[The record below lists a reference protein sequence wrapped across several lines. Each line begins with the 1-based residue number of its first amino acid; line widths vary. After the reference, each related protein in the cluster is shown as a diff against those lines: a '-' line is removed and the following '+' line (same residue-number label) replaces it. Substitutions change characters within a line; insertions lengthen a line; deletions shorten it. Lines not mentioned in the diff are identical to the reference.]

1 MVLSQIFSQHVFINN
16 FNFQIN
22 FFGVA
27 LHASD
32 GPIACSMPD
41 RGNQMYFASIII
53 TKIFLTNPT
62 AEKYKRTAINPRA
75 YIFEG

>member
-32 GPIACSMPD
+32 HPIACLLPD

-53 TKIFLTNPT
+53 TKIYPTNPT
-62 AEKYKRTAINPRA
+62 AEKHKHAIINPRA
-75 YIFEG
+75 

>member
-16 FNFQIN
+16 FNFQTN

-32 GPIACSMPD
+32 GPD
-41 RGNQMYFASIII
+41 RVLNAGQ
-53 TKIFLTNPT
+53 
-62 AEKYKRTAINPRA
+62 
-75 YIFEG
+75 G